1 MLLTILLTLIAV
13 LCFLALSFIVLQMLF
28 DHFDLKINIV
38 KIIDS
43 LAFMLIVLVVVLVL
57 YSLFAPQQ
65 LLK

>member
-57 YSLFAPQQ
+57 YSLFSPQQ

>member
-28 DHFDLKINIV
+28 DHFDLKINV
-38 KIIDS
+38 AKINDS
-43 LAFMLIVLVVVLVL
+43 LLFILIALTLVLVVC
-57 YSLFAPQQ
+57 STFAPHQ

>member
-1 MLLTILLTLIAV
+1 MTILLTLIAV